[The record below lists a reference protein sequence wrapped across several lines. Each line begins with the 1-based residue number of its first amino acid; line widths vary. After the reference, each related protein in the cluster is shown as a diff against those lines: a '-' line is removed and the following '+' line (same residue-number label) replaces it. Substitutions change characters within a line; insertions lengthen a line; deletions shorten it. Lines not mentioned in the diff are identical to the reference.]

1 MTRLPYD
8 ALVPFYR
15 QVSEHRFEATPY
27 TRGPWDPGSQHAGP
41 PAALLGR
48 AVERHPH
55 GADMRVAR
63 LTFDIIRPVPI
74 AALTVE
80 ARVLRTG
87 RSVSTIEAELTADS
101 GSVVMRVTALLI
113 RIAEGAAPAVPGDG
127 APAGPET
134 ATEAPFFPVPYEV
147 GYHTAMEYRFTAGSF
162 LARGP
167 ATCWMRMRVPLVE
180 GEEPSPLARV
190 LCVADSGNGVS
201 SVLDWRE
208 HVFINPE
215 LTVHMRR
222 YPVGDWICL
231 DARTSI
237 DPDGIGLTES
247 ALYDPQ
253 GAIGRAAQSLFVA
266 PR

>member
-1 MTRLPYD
+1 MTWLPYD
-8 ALVPFYR
+8 VLVPFYR
-15 QVSEHRFEATPY
+15 QISENRFEATPY
-27 TRGPWDPGSQHAGP
+27 TRGPWDAGSQHAGP

-48 AVERHPH
+48 AVERLSH
-55 GADMRVAR
+55 GTTTRVAR
-63 LTFDIIRPVPI
+63 LTFEIIRPVPI
-74 AALTVE
+74 SALTVE
-80 ARVLRTG
+80 ARVLRAG
-87 RSVSTIEAELTADS
+87 RNVSTIGAELTADS
-101 GSVVMRVTALLI
+101 GPVVMRVTALLI
-113 RIAEGAAPAVPGDG
+113 RAADGAAPAVPGEG
-127 APAGPET
+127 APGGPDT
-134 ATEAPFFPVPYEV
+134 ATESPFFPVPYEV

-162 LARGP
+162 LAPGP

-201 SVLDWRE
+201 SVLDWHE

-215 LTVHMRR
+215 LTVHLRR

-237 DPDGIGLTES
+237 DRDGIGLTES
-247 ALYDPQ
+247 TLYDPD